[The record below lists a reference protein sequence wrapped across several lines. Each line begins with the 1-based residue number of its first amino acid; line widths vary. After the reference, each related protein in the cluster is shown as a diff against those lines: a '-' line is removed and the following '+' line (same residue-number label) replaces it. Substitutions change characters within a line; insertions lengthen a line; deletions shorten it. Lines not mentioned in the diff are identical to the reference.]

1 MELDILNL
9 FTDKSVYQRFIQFIN
24 KSSVSKETWTILKD
38 MDTWFETSSTFEWDK
53 FGTWFFL
60 VQHPTMK
67 EEPCEIY
74 REIFKRAD
82 AKAAEVVDPKIIESF
97 IVRDYADKIVEVS
110 SSIAEGELHKD
121 LADVDDLINQYRVE
135 VDKAGDL
142 DKMFVTHDLHVLS
155 EELSIG
161 KGYIWRL
168 AELNAACGPL
178 RQGDF
183 VVVSARPD
191 SGKTTFLAS
200 EATFM
205 AQQLPEDS
213 HVLWFNNEELG
224 SRVQYR
230 IMQSA
235 LGVDRAAIESNI
247 TYAYEQ
253 YAKAVGKV
261 DKIKVLDN
269 AILHKADVEEVLRN
283 YKGGLIIIDQ
293 LWKVRGF
300 EKEASTE
307 VDRQTRLFAWAR
319 SLAKIHGPVITVHQ
333 ADGTA
338 EGQLWI
344 EMNQLY
350 GSKTGIQ
357 GEADAIITL
366 GKSHESGY
374 ENIRGLYVPKNKMVG
389 DDPAFRNGKFEITIQ
404 GDIGRFKGEL

>member
-9 FTDKSVYQRFIQFIN
+9 FTEKSVYQRFMQFVSR
-24 KSSVSKETWTILKD
+24 SSVSKETWTILQD
-38 MDTWFETSSTFEWDK
+38 MEAWWSTEEKFDWHDFSS
-53 FGTWFFL
+53 WFFL
-60 VQHPTMK
+60 VRHPTMK
-67 EEPCEIY
+67 EDACDVY
-74 REIFKRAD
+74 REILIRAND
-82 AKAAEVVDPKIIESF
+82 KAHEIVDPKIIESF
-97 IVRDYADKIVEVS
+97 IIRDYADKIVEVS
-110 SSIAEGELHKD
+110 SVIAEGELHKD
-121 LADVDDLINQYRVE
+121 LSDIDDLLAAYKVE

-155 EELSIG
+155 EELSVG
-161 KGYIWRL
+161 KGFKWRL
-168 AELNAACGPL
+168 KELNAACGPM
-178 RQGDF
+178 RKGDF
-183 VVVSARPD
+183 IIVSARPD

-200 EATFM
+200 EATFI
-205 AQQLPEDS
+205 APQLDEDS

-235 LGVDRAAIESNI
+235 LAMDREAMEKNI

-269 AILHKADVEEVLRN
+269 AMLHKADIEEVLRN
-283 YKGGLIIIDQ
+283 YNGGLIIIDQ

-300 EKEASTE
+300 EKEATTE

-344 EMNQLY
+344 EMNQMY